1 MLSSGGLGE
10 GLQKSLHP
18 QIEEWAESQFWP
30 IRISDAPYRVRDLW
44 KTQSDPRRLVIGMST
59 NWGLQSVSVSSGAI
73 LRRPVWIFEAVVETR
88 VKSGERPEPSPLP
101 RHLQSPDPIN
111 FFLSL
116 SWFVWEF
123 LSLAVE
129 TPNSPGS

>member
-1 MLSSGGLGE
+1 MLSLGGLGE

-59 NWGLQSVSVSSGAI
+59 NLGFGRVSAWSSGAI
-73 LRRPVWIFEAVVETR
+73 LRRPVWT
-88 VKSGERPEPSPLP
+88 
-101 RHLQSPDPIN
+101 
-111 FFLSL
+111 
-116 SWFVWEF
+116 
-123 LSLAVE
+123 
-129 TPNSPGS
+129 